1 MNESIKQPIIN
12 DGHYFQSQ
20 NMVAPQQSTNIWI
33 FSANVMDNTVLHYN
47 NNYQTYTIPDKKLFG
62 IGFIE

>member
-20 NMVAPQQSTNIWI
+20 NMVAPEQSTNIWI
-33 FSANVMDNTVLHYN
+33 FSANVMDNTEKYLILI
-47 NNYQTYTIPDKKLFG
+47 QFFG
-62 IGFIE
+62 IMQLLYGSFFLPY